1 MTTTTSPRNSPVLI
15 AASLVFG
22 ATLIA
27 ASWILASHLREIGNA
42 RQSIVVKGLAE
53 KDIQADYAEMKLG
66 LRVVAP
72 KFDEALAS
80 LRKLK
85 PELDQFITS
94 REFPASA
101 LQDGRESVDANYI
114 QEELEN
120 GRTRQVQRG
129 YSASQQ
135 VVIKTKDLN
144 KIAALAKAALE
155 KEASGFPITYSQPNY
170 LVSDLEKVK
179 MSLIGAATQNA
190 KARADEFARVGQVK
204 VGVMRSA
211 SQGAFYILPQGEV
224 VDSQEYGGSY
234 DKSTVNKTARVVVTI
249 EYGIN

>member
-1 MTTTTSPRNSPVLI
+1 MSQANSGRSTGLATSLI
-15 AASLVFG
+15 F
-22 ATLIA
+22 ATSVIA
-27 ASWILASHLREIGNA
+27 ASWLVATHMRDIGNA
-42 RQSIVVKGLAE
+42 KQSIVVKGLAE
-53 KDIQADYAEMKLG
+53 KDIQADYAEMKVG
-66 LRVVAP
+66 VRVIAP
-72 KFDEALAS
+72 KFDEALAK
-80 LRKLK
+80 LRQLK
-85 PELDQFITS
+85 PELDQFISS

-101 LQDGRESVDANYI
+101 LQTGSESVDANFV

-120 GRTRQVQRG
+120 GRVRQVQRG
-129 YSASQQ
+129 YLAQQQ
-135 VVIKTKDLN
+135 VTIKSQDLA

-155 KEASGFPITYSQPNY
+155 KNASGFPISYSQPNY

-211 SQGAFYILPQGEV
+211 SQGAFYILPRGEV

-234 DKSTVNKTARVVVTI
+234 DKSSVNKTARVVVTI